1 MTFDTLIF
9 LDTSTNV
16 NMRMQCCE
24 PLFDGVLEEEGA
36 ARTAALF
43 AALADPVRLRIVSM
57 LAAAPGGTA
66 CGCELEDPLGLA
78 QPTVSHHL
86 RILREAG
93 LVAGERRGKVGPLPG
108 GPRAPVGDQGCPEP
122 VRPRAG
128 VDHSSSISCRRVTVF
143 QLRAVPVTPRIFS
156 K

>member
-1 MTFDTLIF
+1 MIFDVLI
-9 LDTSTNV
+9 LVDISTNV

-24 PLFDGVLEEEGA
+24 PLFDGVIEEEGA
-36 ARTAALF
+36 ARTAAMF

-57 LAAAPGGTA
+57 LAAAPEGTA

-93 LVAGERRGKVGPLPG
+93 LVVGERRGRWVHYRVVPERLDEIRMALSP
-108 GPRAPVGDQGCPEP
+108 PALAPV
-122 VRPRAG
+122 
-128 VDHSSSISCRRVTVF
+128 
-143 QLRAVPVTPRIFS
+143 
-156 K
+156 

>member
-1 MTFDTLIF
+1 MIFDISIF
-9 LDTSTNV
+9 VDASTNV

-24 PLFDGVLEEEGA
+24 PLFGGVLEEEGA
-36 ARTAALF
+36 IRTAAMF

-57 LAAAPGGTA
+57 LAAAPEGTA

-93 LVAGERRGKVGPLPG
+93 LVVGERRGRWVHYRVVPERLDEIRGALSP
-108 GPRAPVGDQGCPEP
+108 PVLDP
-122 VRPRAG
+122 V
-128 VDHSSSISCRRVTVF
+128 
-143 QLRAVPVTPRIFS
+143 
-156 K
+156 